1 MQDFKNVQPCLNS
14 SQTKV
19 LQVINRHKAI
29 KQSIGVGAG
38 KFWGC
43 EGFLPEFAQ
52 TCPKYFCA
60 TFAYKFSPSHKD
72 HEDLFLV

>member
-1 MQDFKNVQPCLNS
+1 MSKFLPNKIITSL
-14 SQTKV
+14 
-19 LQVINRHKAI
+19 NRHKAI
-29 KQSIGVGAG
+29 KQSIVVGAG
-38 KFWGC
+38 KFLGVRKI
-43 EGFLPEFAQ
+43 LPEFAQ